1 MKISEAITILNI
13 SNYTIYNIKNISY
26 NELKKHY
33 HIQCLIYHPDKN
45 INNEK
50 ATLIFQNIN
59 QAYNSLKELINISN
73 DDCISDNSNSNSN
86 NNSNSNSNTNTNSN
100 TNSNTNTNS
109 NSNTDDY
116 NYYILNFINF
126 VTKYYLNSENNTKLE
141 DFEENINNIKRYANS
156 HIQTILV
163 NLLDNFSIVILE
175 DLYIFLLKYKK
186 ECCSE
191 NDVLSDNIITLI
203 KTILQ
208 EKLLKYNIYIL
219 TPNIA
224 NLLNSDIYKLTI
236 NNDIIYIPLWHN
248 ELNFE
253 NNIIKIDPI
262 LDSNISLDID
272 NNIHYTY
279 TNTFTNII
287 DLLNSNAT
295 ITINIENHT
304 FNILISNLTF
314 SKYQIYSIK
323 NQGLSK
329 ININNILDNTC
340 KSDIIFHIYLS

>member
-1 MKISEAITILNI
+1 MKINEAINVLNI
-13 SNYTIYNIKNISY
+13 TNYTIYNIKNISY

-45 INNEK
+45 IENGE

-59 QAYNSLKELINISN
+59 QAYNILKELINISKE
-73 DDCISDNSNSNSN
+73 DCNFDNIN
-86 NNSNSNSNTNTNSN
+86 NTNATNTNA
-100 TNSNTNTNS
+100 TNTNAT
-109 NSNTDDY
+109 NTNAPNTNVNDY

-126 VTKYYLNSENNTKLE
+126 IINYYSNSENNSKSE
-141 DFEENINNIKRYANS
+141 DLEENINNIKYYANS
-156 HIQTILV
+156 HIKTILI
-163 NLLDNFSIVILE
+163 NLIDNFSIVILE

-186 ECCSE
+186 ECICE
-191 NDVLSDNIITLI
+191 NNTLSDNIITTI

-208 EKLLKYNIYIL
+208 EKLSKYNIYIL
-219 TPNIA
+219 TPNIV
-224 NLLNSDIYKLTI
+224 NLLNSDVYKLTI

-253 NNIIKIDPI
+253 NNIIKIEPV
-262 LDSNISLDID
+262 LDNNITLDID

-279 TNTFTNII
+279 TNTFNNIL
-287 DLLNSNAT
+287 DLLNSNT
-295 ITINIENHT
+295 NITINIENYA
-304 FNILISNLTF
+304 FNILISKLTF
-314 SKYQIYSIK
+314 SKYQIYCIR

-329 ININNILDNTC
+329 INTNNILDNTC

>member
-13 SNYTIYNIKNISY
+13 SNYTIYNIQNISH

-33 HIQCLIYHPDKN
+33 HIQSLIYHPDKN
-45 INNEK
+45 INNEES
-50 ATLIFQNIN
+50 TLIFQNIN
-59 QAYNSLKELINISN
+59 HAYNILKELIIINKDDADCVDPHDTN
-73 DDCISDNSNSNSN
+73 DYN
-86 NNSNSNSNTNTNSN
+86 N
-100 TNSNTNTNS
+100 
-109 NSNTDDY
+109 Y
-116 NYYILNFINF
+116 NYYILNFVNFLIN
-126 VTKYYLNSENNTKLE
+126 YYSNSTNNSNL
-141 DFEENINNIKRYANS
+141 DENINNIKQYANS

-186 ECCSE
+186 EGVCE
-191 NDVLSDNIITLI
+191 NNAISNNIITII

-208 EKLLKYNIYIL
+208 DKLSKYNIYIL
-219 TPNIA
+219 TPNIV
-224 NLLNSDIYKLTI
+224 NLLNSDVYKLTI

-262 LDSNISLDID
+262 LDTNITIDND

-279 TNTFTNII
+279 NNTFSNII
-287 DLLNSNAT
+287 DLLNANSS
-295 ITINIENHT
+295 ITINIENHI
-304 FNILISNLTF
+304 FNTLISNLTF

-323 NQGLSK
+323 NQGLAK
-329 ININNILDNTC
+329 ININNILDNSY

>member
-1 MKISEAITILNI
+1 MKISEAIDVLNI
-13 SNYTIYNIKNISY
+13 TNYTIYNIKNISY

-45 INNEK
+45 INNEE

-59 QAYNSLKELINISN
+59 QAYNSLRELINISK
-73 DDCISDNSNSNSN
+73 DDCNA
-86 NNSNSNSNTNTNSN
+86 TNSN
-100 TNSNTNTNS
+100 ATNSNAN
-109 NSNTDDY
+109 DY
-116 NYYILNFINF
+116 NSYILNFINF
-126 VTKYYLNSENNTKLE
+126 ITNYYCTSENNSNL
-141 DFEENINNIKRYANS
+141 EENIDNIKHYANN
-156 HIQTILV
+156 HIQTILI

-186 ECCSE
+186 ECIYE
-191 NDVLSDNIITLI
+191 NNTLSDNIITTI

-208 EKLLKYNIYIL
+208 EKLSKYNIYIL
-219 TPNIA
+219 TPNIG
-224 NLLNSDIYKLTI
+224 NLLNSDVYKLTI

-253 NNIIKIDPI
+253 NNIIKIEPL
-262 LDSNISLDID
+262 LDNNITLDID

-279 TNTFTNII
+279 TNTFSNII
-287 DLLNSNAT
+287 DLLNSNTNNIT
-295 ITINIENHT
+295 ITIENYA
-304 FNILISNLTF
+304 FNIVINKLTF

-329 ININNILDNTC
+329 INTNNILDNTC
-340 KSDIIFHIYLS
+340 KSDIICHIYLS

>member
-1 MKISEAITILNI
+1 MKISEAIDVLNI
-13 SNYTIYNIKNISY
+13 TNYTIYNIKNISY

-45 INNEK
+45 INNEE

-59 QAYNSLKELINISN
+59 QAYNSLRELINISK
-73 DDCISDNSNSNSN
+73 DDSNA
-86 NNSNSNSNTNTNSN
+86 TNSN
-100 TNSNTNTNS
+100 ATNSNATNS
-109 NSNTDDY
+109 NATNSNATNSNATNSNATNSNANDY
-116 NYYILNFINF
+116 NSYILNFINF
-126 VTKYYLNSENNTKLE
+126 ITNYYCNSENNSNL
-141 DFEENINNIKRYANS
+141 EENIDNIKHYANN
-156 HIQTILV
+156 HIQTILI

-186 ECCSE
+186 ECIYE
-191 NDVLSDNIITLI
+191 NNTLSDNIITTI

-208 EKLLKYNIYIL
+208 EKLSKYNIYIL
-219 TPNIA
+219 TPNIG
-224 NLLNSDIYKLTI
+224 NLLNSDVYKLTI

-253 NNIIKIDPI
+253 NNIIKIEPL
-262 LDSNISLDID
+262 LDNNITLDID

-279 TNTFTNII
+279 TNTFSNII
-287 DLLNSNAT
+287 DLLNSNTNNIT
-295 ITINIENHT
+295 ITIENYA
-304 FNILISNLTF
+304 FNIVINKLTF

-329 ININNILDNTC
+329 INTNNILDNTC
-340 KSDIIFHIYLS
+340 KSDIICHIYLS

>member
-13 SNYTIYNIKNISY
+13 TNYTIYNIKNISH
-26 NELKKHY
+26 NELKKQY
-33 HIQCLIYHPDKN
+33 HIQSLIYHPDKN
-45 INNEK
+45 INNKES
-50 ATLIFQNIN
+50 TLIFQNIN
-59 QAYNSLKELINISN
+59 QAYNILKELIIINKEDP
-73 DDCISDNSNSNSN
+73 DDLNTTYTAN
-86 NNSNSNSNTNTNSN
+86 N
-100 TNSNTNTNS
+100 
-109 NSNTDDY
+109 DY

-126 VTKYYLNSENNTKLE
+126 VTNYYSNNTN
-141 DFEENINNIKRYANS
+141 FEENIKEYANN
-156 HIQTILV
+156 HIKTILI
-163 NLLDNFSIVILE
+163 NLLDNFSITILE

-186 ECCSE
+186 EFNSE
-191 NDVLSDNIITLI
+191 NNTNTSNIISNNVIIII

-208 EKLLKYNIYIL
+208 EKLSKYNIYIL
-219 TPNIA
+219 TPNIV
-224 NLLNSDIYKLTI
+224 NLLNSDIYKLEI

-253 NNIIKIDPI
+253 NNIIKIDPL
-262 LDSNISLDID
+262 LDTNISIDID

-279 TNTFTNII
+279 VNTFRNII
-287 DLLNSNAT
+287 ELININSN
-295 ITINIENHT
+295 ITINIENYI

-329 ININNILDNTC
+329 INTNNILDNTC

>member
-1 MKISEAITILNI
+1 MKKMKLSEAITLLNI
-13 SNYTIYNIKNISY
+13 TNYTIHNIKNISY

-45 INNEK
+45 ITNEES
-50 ATLIFQNIN
+50 TLIFQNIN
-59 QAYNSLKELINISN
+59 HAYNILKELIIVKEETINYDSI
-73 DDCISDNSNSNSN
+73 
-86 NNSNSNSNTNTNSN
+86 NTNNAN
-100 TNSNTNTNS
+100 TNNA
-109 NSNTDDY
+109 NTDDY

-126 VTKYYLNSENNTKLE
+126 ILNYYSNSTNTI
-141 DFEENINNIKRYANS
+141 NIDISNIKHYANS
-156 HIQTILV
+156 HIKTVLA

-191 NDVLSDNIITLI
+191 NDTNAISNNIITII
-203 KTILQ
+203 KTLLQ
-208 EKLLKYNIYIL
+208 EKLSKYNIYIL
-219 TPNIA
+219 TPTIG
-224 NLLNSDIYKLTI
+224 NLLNSDIYKLEV

-253 NNIIKIDPI
+253 NNIIKIDPLLDNNI
-262 LDSNISLDID
+262 TLDSD

-279 TNTFTNII
+279 TDSFHNII
-287 DLLNSNAT
+287 DLLKTNNGT
-295 ITINIENHT
+295 LTINIENHS
-304 FNILISNLTF
+304 FNIIIGDLTF

-329 ININNILDNTC
+329 INTYNILDNSY